1 MDHLSKSVFGLAPEK
16 LFPFRGPPSTSGL
29 ESFRDGD
36 FRKQRAGFRVS
47 LNNDGWSRKSAPY
60 AEIIDLVGNQQK
72 IGAELQTALFERV
85 TRQVRLSCSVEVA
98 PDFNN
103 QVQLSTS
110 TDALNIPHPKI
121 TFTPPDYSYRG
132 LSQATKTMA
141 DMFRLLGA
149 SEIDLGSDDKAYDG
163 AGHIMGTCRM
173 GRDPKTSVVDAQCR
187 THDHRNVFIVG
198 SSVFPTV
205 GSPNPTLTIAAL
217 ALRAAKDIAKQLGA
231 KPKTP
236 AKPNRPRR

>member
-1 MDHLSKSVFGLAPEK
+1 
-16 LFPFRGPPSTSGL
+16 
-29 ESFRDGD
+29 
-36 FRKQRAGFRVS
+36 
-47 LNNDGWSRKSAPY
+47 
-60 AEIIDLVGNQQK
+60 
-72 IGAELQTALFERV
+72 V

-103 QVQLSTS
+103 QVQLSGT

-149 SEIDLGSDDKAYDG
+149 TEVDLGSDDKAYDG

-173 GRDPKTSVVDAQCR
+173 GDNPKTSVVDAQCR

-205 GSPNPTLTIAAL
+205 GSPNPTLTLAAL
-217 ALRAAKDIAKQLGA
+217 ALRAAKDIARQLGARPSGGAKSSSARTSGGA
-231 KPKTP
+231 KPK
-236 AKPNRPRR
+236 RPRR